1 MQVTVTGRNIEMTDA
16 LKKYAEE
23 KVQRVKKYT
32 NTAIDAHVILTV
44 EKFRQRAEVIINT
57 NGFKIRGEEE
67 TEDMYSSI
75 DKVMS
80 KIERQVRKH
89 KEKIWALKSKQYEKE
104 VNIKMDVIAK
114 ESIEE
119 FGDIPHRIIKT
130 KNFAYKPMSVDEA
143 AMQMDL
149 LEYEFLVFRNST
161 NEKISVV
168 YKRKDDNYGLIEP
181 E

>member
-32 NTAIDAHVILTV
+32 NAAIDAHVILTV

-119 FGDIPHRIIKT
+119 SGDIPHRIIKT